1 MLNLYL
7 DAVHSYEKFK
17 GCNEKQVEQIATKRF
32 HNSRDRCGGR
42 DKRHNKETTDTT
54 TAK

>member
-7 DAVHSYEKFK
+7 DSVHSYEKFK
-17 GCNEKQVEQIATKRF
+17 GCDEKQVEQIATKWF
-32 HNSRDRCGGR
+32 QNSKDRSGGR
-42 DKRHNKETTDTT
+42 DKRHNKETMDTA